1 MKNRFFLAIIAIV
14 LLFSCNKTQD
24 ITQTFNQQERAS
36 GVLPDP
42 PELKAKMKLQVSQ
55 EFALRG
61 RTISFVNG
69 KRTLDLSAVEAN
81 QFFQTEAK
89 PSKGNWSGGNGRGGG
104 NGGTTGGSTS
114 GGTVVVGDVTA
125 PRIMITTP
133 EPAQM
138 YNLQSMQYTRMSW
151 FIAAD
156 DETDLRR
163 VVVKIKGDVVK
174 DTSGIINAD
183 GTNGI
188 WTVIQDIYNFPYGD
202 GAYDMTAQAWDAKG
216 NTTITSLVFYRNTQ
230 MTPLPTN
237 FPSAYTMPHMTT
249 NQYISQGGEGSC
261 AAFTV
266 ANAYSIDRYNK
277 EGQTGGFNSNNV
289 YSPEWIYNISLARS
303 GNTGCGAGSSILGNM
318 GIVVNCGVPTWNYLP
333 YSSQNGCDT
342 SMFTDAIRNNAS
354 QNKGV
359 WGYAVATAD
368 RSLIKMKVTQN
379 KPAMF
384 GTQMDRQLTYWISP
398 NTIWT
403 FPHYRDGGPHSMI
416 IVGYDDSKNAYLVLN
431 SWSYDWGNAGR
442 VWIDYDFFEQ
452 EVTGACWYFG

>member
-1 MKNRFFLAIIAIV
+1 MKKLLIFLVAAI
-14 LLFSCNKTQD
+14 LFVSCNKTQD

-42 PELKAKMKLQVSQ
+42 PELKAKMQLQVSQ
-55 EFALRG
+55 EFAIRG

-69 KRTLDLSAVEAN
+69 KRTLDLSAIEAN
-81 QFFQTEAK
+81 QVFQAEAK
-89 PSKGNWSGGNGRGGG
+89 PGKGNISGGNG
-104 NGGTTGGSTS
+104 GGTTGGSTS

-188 WTVIQDIYNFPYGD
+188 WTVIQDIYSFPYGD

-237 FPSAYTMPHMTT
+237 FPAAYTMPHMTT

-277 EGQTGGFNSNNV
+277 EGQTKGFNSNNV
-289 YSPEWIYNISLARS
+289 YSPEWIYNIAVGGR
-303 GNTGCGAGSSILGNM
+303 GCGSGSGILSNM
-318 GIVVNCGVPTWNYLP
+318 GIVVNRGVPTWNYLP

-368 RSLIKMKVTQN
+368 RNLIKMKVTQN

-384 GTQMDRQLTYWISP
+384 GTQLDRQLTYWISP

-431 SWSYDWGNAGR
+431 SWSSDWGNVGR

-452 EVTGACWYFG
+452 EVSSGCWYFG